1 MIEKIREYLVNKL
14 WKIKRKKEDNG
25 MVNLEF
31 LTTFIENVGKK
42 YLVKNKIN
50 KRRKQMNLEKI
61 KVWSLYYRS
70 EIIWFVIGFVIGA
83 IIS

>member
-1 MIEKIREYLVNKL
+1 
-14 WKIKRKKEDNG
+14 

-83 IIS
+83 IIL